1 MSNAAQFRLLVA
13 STDVGKT
20 VQLRVFRGGK
30 YLDLKVTLSDYQEQN
45 LETAPVA
52 APSTSWLGIQ
62 VEDVANPPVREQFG
76 LAEDERGVVITEVE
90 PGSPAA
96 EQGLQPGTLILGI
109 VNREVDGIEDYG
121 MIRDQ
126 LRDRHKPIT
135 LKVKEGGTVRY
146 VVLRPRS

>member
-1 MSNAAQFRLLVA
+1 MM
-13 STDVGKT
+13 
-20 VQLRVFRGGK
+20 LR
-30 YLDLKVTLSDYQEQN
+30 DVTLSWMQV
-45 LETAPVA
+45 LPGS
-52 APSTSWLGIQ
+52 STK
-62 VEDVANPPVREQFG
+62 DVAHAPVREQFG

-121 MIRDQ
+121 MIRDELQ
-126 LRDRHKPIT
+126 DRRKPIT
-135 LKVKEGGTVRY
+135 LKIKEGGTVRY